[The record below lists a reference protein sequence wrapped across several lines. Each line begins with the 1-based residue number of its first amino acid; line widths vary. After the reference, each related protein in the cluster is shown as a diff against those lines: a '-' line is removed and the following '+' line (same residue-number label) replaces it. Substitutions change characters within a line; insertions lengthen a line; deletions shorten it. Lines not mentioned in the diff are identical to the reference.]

1 MSGIAAQ
8 DGPAEPDAIRPPGD
22 AVAMA
27 AISGIP
33 YDALTAR
40 PLRGRSLLL
49 RTFRAIL
56 PFLVIAAVWQT
67 ASLFTKPYLFPGLG
81 SIAKSFWT
89 ILTTWDL
96 LSQGLV
102 TWLRLL
108 VAVSASLVIG
118 IPIGLAMGLSGDL

>member
-1 MSGIAAQ
+1 MSGVAAQ

-81 SIAKSFWT
+81 SIAKKLLDHSDHLGPAVARSRDVAAIDRRRQRVARHRHSDWT
-89 ILTTWDL
+89 GD
-96 LSQGLV
+96 G
-102 TWLRLL
+102 
-108 VAVSASLVIG
+108 AF
-118 IPIGLAMGLSGDL
+118 GDL